1 MAGNAEQYYVVAGA
15 TFFCSKGTHFR
26 RLDLPLS
33 HGVYIRDISA
43 TNEDD
48 CVVGRNIPT
57 FGVCL
62 SESNGSELVQTTHTD
77 GLLPFENVTLPI
89 IGKRCTPQV
98 GKWIDAK
105 EDKFVDGKPQLT
117 VQCTLVCGRG
127 GGVIGFV
134 DNGQGVG

>member
-1 MAGNAEQYYVVAGA
+1 MADDAEQYYVVAGA
-15 TFFCSKGTHFR
+15 TFYCTKGSHFR

-33 HGVYIRDISA
+33 HGVSIRGISA

-57 FGVCL
+57 YGVCL
-62 SESNGSELVQTTHTD
+62 SESNGNDLVQTSHTD
-77 GLLPFENVTLPI
+77 GLLPFENVSLPI
-89 IGKRCTPQV
+89 IGKRCTPVV

-105 EDKFVDGKPQLT
+105 EDMLVGGKPALT
-117 VQCTLVCGRG
+117 VQCTLVCSRG